1 MFPFALKIKGLLL
14 FYTRNSW
21 IRSPSFKDIL
31 CGGLSLSDVV
41 GVRIVASGQE
51 NELALSELDRD
62 VTNTLLC
69 MYLGNSVLG
78 A

>member
-1 MFPFALKIKGLLL
+1 M
-14 FYTRNSW
+14 
-21 IRSPSFKDIL
+21 
-31 CGGLSLSDVV
+31 SDVV